1 MPDNESNGNQ
11 RVTNAEIKKDIANL
25 SGKMEKAEAT
35 TKDWRDRMDAR
46 LRAVEIALAA
56 HTAIEKTK
64 PIKNDNDDP
73 DDNADAKGL
82 VTWTW
87 IRDKLVQPILIMFV
101 AWFLLT
107 ILPRLIVITG
117 P

>member
-1 MPDNESNGNQ
+1 MADDTNGNSQ

-25 SGKMEKAEAT
+25 SDKIERSEAT
-35 TKDWRDRMDAR
+35 TKDWRDKMDNR
-46 LRAVEIALAA
+46 LRAVEVALAA
-56 HTAIEKTK
+56 HTAVENTK
-64 PIKNDNDDP
+64 PIRKEGEPEEDP
-73 DDNADAKGL
+73 EAKGL

-107 ILPRLIVITG
+107 ILPRLIVIAG